1 MEIKLKNIG
10 INRWRVERLPA
21 GKAGLPGMQAGTIIY
36 AKKELL
42 SQVYNDQSL
51 IQLIQS
57 ASLPKVISP
66 VVAMPDVHEGFG
78 LPIGGVMATDGL
90 VSSGAVGMDINC
102 GVRLLFSQM
111 KYDPKTFSQE
121 VLRLLIHKIE
131 RVIPIGLGGKHR
143 QQITNIPFKE
153 IITNG
158 AQALVEKGYGN
169 PEDTESIEENGKLAG
184 AKLNTLSPRAI
195 NRAEKEVGT
204 LGSGNHFIEIQVLS
218 EIFAQ
223 DLAKKWGL
231 FENQICVMIHT
242 GSRAL
247 GHQTCLDYTHK
258 FFQEESKYGIK
269 APVYNLASLPADS
282 PTGAAYL
289 SAMAGCVNF
298 AFANRQLI
306 THFVRQ
312 VFSEVLTTHNPPL
325 TLLYDVAHNIA
336 KWETHH
342 GKKVLIHRKG
352 ATRALP
358 AGHSQNPPHYLET
371 GHPAIVPGSM
381 GTSSYVMVGLPQ
393 AAETYYSINHGAGR
407 TMSRGEAKRT
417 IRKEDFE
424 KKMGEIIYNKPFGVI
439 ADEAP
444 QAYKDIDLVVETL
457 VEAGLTKKVA
467 KLRPLAVIK
476 GD

>member
-1 MEIKLKNIG
+1 MEIKLKKIG
-10 INRWRVERLPA
+10 VNCWQVQTQPEMRAEA
-21 GKAGLPGMQAGTIIY
+21 IIY

-42 SQVYNDQSL
+42 DQIYRDQSL
-51 IQLIQS
+51 LQLIQS

-102 GVRLLFSQM
+102 GVRLLTSKL
-111 KYDPKTFSQE
+111 KYDPKNFSPE
-121 VLRLLIHKIE
+121 ILRLLIHKIE
-131 RVIPIGLGGKHR
+131 REVPIGLGGKHR
-143 QQITNIPFKE
+143 QQLGKISFAQ
-153 IITNG
+153 IITQG
-158 AQALVEKGYGN
+158 ARALVKNGFAT
-169 PEDTESIEENGKLAG
+169 PADIESIEENGCLSG
-184 AKLNTLSPRAI
+184 ADLRYLSPRAI
-195 NRAEKEVGT
+195 KRAEKELGT
-204 LGSGNHFIEIQVLS
+204 LGSGNHFIEIQVLKK
-218 EIFAQ
+218 IFDP

-231 FENQICVMIHT
+231 FEGQICVMIHT

-247 GHQTCLDYTHK
+247 GHQTCLDYTQR
-258 FFQEESKYGIK
+258 FFQEEHKYGIK
-269 APVYNLASLPADS
+269 APVRNLASLPADS

-312 VFSEVLTTHNPPL
+312 AFSEILTTHNSQL

-336 KWETHH
+336 KWEEHQ
-342 GKKVLIHRKG
+342 GKKVLVHRKG

-358 AGHSQNPPHYLET
+358 AGHPLLPEKFKET
-371 GHPAIVPGSM
+371 GQPAIVPGSM
-381 GTSSYVMVGLPQ
+381 GTASYVMVGLPSAVQ
-393 AAETYYSINHGAGR
+393 TFYSINHGAGR
-407 TMSRGEAKRT
+407 TMSRGEAIRT
-417 IRKEDFE
+417 IKKEDFE
-424 KKMGEIIYNKPFGVI
+424 QKMGTIIYNMPFHKIV
-439 ADEAP
+439 DEAP

-457 VEAGLTKKVA
+457 VEAGLTKKVCR
-467 KLRPLAVIK
+467 LEPLAVIK

>member
-1 MEIKLKNIG
+1 MEIKLKKIG
-10 INRWRVERLPA
+10 LNRWQIE
-21 GKAGLPGMQAGTIIY
+21 KLPGMKAETVIY

-42 SQVYNDQSL
+42 DQVRKDRSL
-51 IQLIQS
+51 EQLVQS

-111 KYDPKTFSQE
+111 KYEAKTFSE
-121 VLRLLIHKIE
+121 ETLRLLIHKIE
-131 RVIPIGLGGKHR
+131 REIPVGLGGRHR
-143 QQITNIPFKE
+143 QPVPLPFQE
-153 IITNG
+153 IIIHG
-158 AQALVEKGYGN
+158 AQALVKNGYGF
-169 PEDTESIEENGKLAG
+169 PEDPESIEENGKLSG
-184 AKLNTLSPRAI
+184 ADPTNLSPRAI
-195 NRAEKEVGT
+195 DRAKRQVGT
-204 LGSGNHFIEIQVLS
+204 LGSGNHFIEIQIIKEV
-218 EIFAQ
+218 FDQ

-231 FENQICVMIHT
+231 FENQVCVMIHT

-247 GHQTCLDYTHK
+247 GHQTCIDYTNR
-258 FFQEESKYGIK
+258 FFKEEAKYGIK
-269 APVYNLASLPADS
+269 APTYNLAALPSDS
-282 PTGAAYL
+282 PTGSAYL

-306 THFVRQ
+306 GHFVRQ
-312 VFSEVLTTHNPPL
+312 VFSQVFKVKEAKL

-336 KWETHH
+336 KWEKHQ
-342 GKKVLIHRKG
+342 GKEVLVHRKG

-358 AGHSQNPPHYLET
+358 AKHEQNPKHYLET

-381 GTSSYVMVGLPQ
+381 GASSFVMAGLPQ
-393 AAETYYSINHGAGR
+393 AEETYYSINHGAGR
-407 TMSRGEAKRT
+407 AMSRGEAKRT
-417 IRKEDFE
+417 IQKQDFE
-424 KKMGEIIYNKPFGVI
+424 QKMSEIIYNKPFHVI

-444 QAYKDIDLVVETL
+444 QAYKDINLVIETL
-457 VEAGLTKKVA
+457 VEAEIAQKIARLY
-467 KLRPLAVIK
+467 PLAVIK

>member
-1 MEIKLKNIG
+1 MEIKLKKIG
-10 INRWRVERLPA
+10 INCWQVP
-21 GKAGLPGMQAGTIIY
+21 KQPGMKAEALIY
-36 AKKELL
+36 AKKQLL
-42 SQVYNDQSL
+42 NQIYHDQSL
-51 IQLIQS
+51 IQLVQS

-102 GVRLLFSQM
+102 GVRLLTSKM
-111 KYDPKTFSQE
+111 KYNPKIISPE
-121 VLRLLIHKIE
+121 VIHLLIHKIE
-131 RVIPIGLGGKHR
+131 QEVPIGLGGKHR
-143 QQITNIPFKE
+143 QQFEKVSFEE
-153 IITNG
+153 IIKKGVG
-158 AQALVEKGYGN
+158 AFLKIGIASR
-169 PEDTESIEENGKLAG
+169 EDMESIEENGCLRG
-184 AKLNTLSPRAI
+184 AEIQYLSPQAIKRAQ
-195 NRAEKEVGT
+195 KELGT
-204 LGSGNHFIEIQVLS
+204 LGSGNHFIEIQVLK
-218 EIFAQ
+218 EIFDT
-223 DLAKKWGL
+223 DLAEKWGL
-231 FENQICVMIHT
+231 FVGQICVMIHT

-247 GHQTCLDYTHK
+247 GHQTCLDYTQR
-258 FFQEESKYGIK
+258 FFQEEHKYGIK
-269 APVYNLASLPADS
+269 APVRNLASLPANS

-306 THFVRQ
+306 THFVRR
-312 VFSEVLTTHNPPL
+312 VFEEVFKNPQSQL

-336 KWETHH
+336 KWEVHH
-342 GKKVLIHRKG
+342 GKNVLVHRKG

-358 AGHSQNPPHYLET
+358 SGHPQNPPKYLST

-381 GTSSYVMVGLPQ
+381 GTASYVMVGLPK
-393 AAETYYSINHGAGR
+393 AEHTFYSINHGAGR
-407 TMSRGEAKRT
+407 KMSRGEAIRT
-417 IRKEDFE
+417 IKREDFE
-424 KKMGEIIYNKPFGVI
+424 QKMGAIIYNMPFHKI

-467 KLRPLAVIK
+467 RLEPLAVIK

>member
-10 INRWRVERLPA
+10 VNRWQVERLP
-21 GKAGLPGMQAGTIIY
+21 GMKAEAIIY
-36 AKKELL
+36 AKDKLLVQLKEDRCLE
-42 SQVYNDQSL
+42 
-51 IQLIQS
+51 QLVQS

-66 VVAMPDVHEGFG
+66 IVAMPDIHEGFG

-102 GVRLLFSQM
+102 GVRLLTSQLKFDQKIFSTQ
-111 KYDPKTFSQE
+111 F
-121 VLRLLIHKIE
+121 LRLLIHKIE
-131 RVIPIGLGGKHR
+131 EEIPIGLGGKHR
-143 QQITNIPFKE
+143 QQKIKVNFKE
-153 IITNG
+153 IIEKG
-158 AQALVEKGYGN
+158 AGILVETGYGEK
-169 PEDTESIEENGKLAG
+169 EDIKSIEENGQLEDADLK
-184 AKLNTLSPRAI
+184 NLSPTAI
-195 NRAEKEVGT
+195 HRAERELGT
-204 LGSGNHFIEIQVLS
+204 LGSGNHFIEIQVLQQ
-218 EIFAQ
+218 IFDE

-231 FENQICVMIHT
+231 FANQICIMIHT

-247 GHQTCLDYTHK
+247 GHQTCIDYTK
-258 FFQEESKYGIK
+258 RFFNEQSKYGIK
-269 APVYNLASLPADS
+269 APIFNLASLPTDS

-306 THFVRQ
+306 THLVRE
-312 VFSEVLTTHNPPL
+312 VFSELLASRNPTL

-336 KWETHH
+336 KWELHQ
-342 GKKVLIHRKG
+342 GKKVLVHRKG

-358 AGHSQNPPHYLET
+358 AGHPQNPQHYMDT

-381 GTSSYVMVGLPQ
+381 GTSSYLMVGLPQ
-393 AAETYYSINHGAGR
+393 AEQTFYSINHGAGR
-407 TMSRGEAKRT
+407 AMSRTKAKKS
-417 IRKEDFE
+417 IKIQDFE
-424 KKMGEIIYNKPFGVI
+424 EKMGTIIYNKPFYVI

-444 QAYKDIDLVVETL
+444 QAYKDIDLVIETL
-457 VEAGLTKKVA
+457 VEAGITKKVA

>member
-10 INRWRVERLPA
+10 INRWQIERLP
-21 GKAGLPGMQAGTIIY
+21 GMKAEVIIY

-42 SQVYNDQSL
+42 EQVKKDRSL
-51 IQLIQS
+51 LQLIQS

-66 VVAMPDVHEGFG
+66 LIAMPDVHEGFG

-111 KYDPKTFSQE
+111 KYDTKTFSPE
-121 VLRLLIHKIE
+121 TLRLLIHKIE
-131 RVIPIGLGGKHR
+131 REVPIGLGGKHR
-143 QQITNIPFKE
+143 QQLGKISFAE
-153 IITNG
+153 IITQG
-158 AQALVEKGYGN
+158 ARALVKNGFAT
-169 PEDTESIEENGKLAG
+169 PADIESIEENGCLPEAE
-184 AKLNTLSPRAI
+184 LRYLSSRAI
-195 NRAEKEVGT
+195 KRVEKELGT
-204 LGSGNHFIEIQVLS
+204 LGSGNHFIEIQVLK
-218 EIFAQ
+218 EIF
-223 DLAKKWGL
+223 DLELAKKWGL

-247 GHQTCLDYTHK
+247 GHQTCIDYTNK
-258 FFQEESKYGIK
+258 FFKEESKYGIK
-269 APVYNLASLPADS
+269 APIYNLASLPADS

-306 THFVRQ
+306 TYFVRRAFFE
-312 VFSEVLTTHNPPL
+312 VFSRPESQL

-342 GKKVLIHRKG
+342 GKKVLVHRKG

-358 AGHSQNPPHYLET
+358 ANHPQNPHHYLST

-381 GTSSYVMVGLPQ
+381 GTSSYVMVGLKKSE
-393 AAETYYSINHGAGR
+393 ETFYSINHGAGR
-407 TMSRGEAKRT
+407 AMSRGEARRSIK
-417 IRKEDFE
+417 ISDFE
-424 KKMGEIIYNKPFGVI
+424 EKMGTIIYNQSFYII

-444 QAYKDIDLVVETL
+444 QAYKNIDLVVETL

-467 KLRPLAVIK
+467 RLQPLAVIK

>member
-10 INRWRVERLPA
+10 INRWQIERLPEM
-21 GKAGLPGMQAGTIIY
+21 KADIVVY
-36 AKKELL
+36 AKEELL
-42 SQVYNDQSL
+42 EKVRKDRSL
-51 IQLIQS
+51 EQLVQS
-57 ASLPKVISP
+57 ASLPKLISP

-111 KYDPKTFSQE
+111 EYDPKIFSPE
-121 VLRLLIHKIE
+121 MFRLLIHKIE
-131 RVIPIGLGGKHR
+131 REVPIGLGSKHR
-143 QQITNIPFKE
+143 QVIPNLPFRE
-153 IITNG
+153 TIVHG
-158 AQALVEKGYGN
+158 AQALIKKGYGS
-169 PEDTESIEENGKLAG
+169 PQDAQSIEENGRLAG
-184 AKLNTLSPRAI
+184 ASIENLSPKAI
-195 NRAEKEVGT
+195 KRAEKQVGT
-204 LGSGNHFIEIQVLS
+204 LGSGNHFIEIQKVA
-218 EIFAQ
+218 EVFDQ
-223 DLAKKWGL
+223 NLAKKWGL

-247 GHQTCLDYTHK
+247 GHQTCLDYTQK
-258 FFQEESKYGIK
+258 FFQEQDKYGIK

-306 THFVRQ
+306 AHFVRQ
-312 VFSEVLTTHNPPL
+312 VFKQVLKAEEANL

-336 KWETHH
+336 KWETHQN
-342 GKKVLIHRKG
+342 KTVLVHRKG

-358 AGHSQNPPHYLET
+358 AEHPQNPKHYLST

-381 GTSSYVMVGLPQ
+381 GTSSYVMVGLP
-393 AAETYYSINHGAGR
+393 AAKETYFSINHGAGR
-407 TMSRGEAKRT
+407 TMSRGEARRT
-417 IRKEDFE
+417 IRKEEFD
-424 KKMGEIIYNKPFGVI
+424 KQMGEIICNKPFHVI

-444 QAYKDIDLVVETL
+444 QAYKNIDLVIETL
-457 VEAGLTKKVA
+457 VEANIAQKVCR
-467 KLRPLAVIK
+467 LSPLAVIK

>member
-1 MEIKLKNIG
+1 MEIRLKNIG
-10 INRWRVERLPA
+10 TNRWQVEQLPEM
-21 GKAGLPGMQAGTIIY
+21 KADAVIY

-42 SQVYNDQSL
+42 EQVKQDRSL
-51 IQLIQS
+51 EQLVQS

-111 KYDPKTFSQE
+111 AYDPKIFSPE
-121 VLRLLIHKIE
+121 RLRLLIHKIE
-131 RVIPIGLGGKHR
+131 REVPIGLGRKHR
-143 QQITNIPFKE
+143 QALPNLRFAE
-153 IITNG
+153 IIHHG
-158 AQALVEKGYGN
+158 AQALIKKGYG
-169 PEDTESIEENGKLAG
+169 EAQDIDSIEESGRLSG
-184 AKLNTLSPRAI
+184 ADIASLSPRAI
-195 NRAEKEVGT
+195 KRAEKQLGT
-204 LGSGNHFIEIQVLS
+204 LGSGNHFIEIQKIEEV
-218 EIFAQ
+218 F
-223 DLAKKWGL
+223 DKNLAKKWGL

-247 GHQTCLDYTHK
+247 GHQTCLDYTRR
-258 FFQEESKYGIK
+258 FFQEQAKYGIQ
-269 APVYNLASLPADS
+269 APLFNLASLPVDS

-306 THFVRQ
+306 AHWVRQ
-312 VFSEVLTTHNPPL
+312 VFKQIFKSKEANL

-336 KWETHH
+336 KWETHQN
-342 GKKVLIHRKG
+342 KEVLVHRKG

-358 AGHSQNPPHYLET
+358 ANHPQNPKHYLQT

-381 GTSSYVMVGLPQ
+381 GTSSYVMVGLPK
-393 AAETYYSINHGAGR
+393 AEETFYSINHGAGR
-407 TMSRGEAKRT
+407 SMSRGEARRSIK
-417 IRKEDFE
+417 IEDFE
-424 KKMGEIIYNKPFGVI
+424 QKMSGIIYNKPFHII

-444 QAYKDIDLVVETL
+444 QAYKNIDLVIETL
-457 VEAGLTKKVA
+457 VEAGIAQKVCR
-467 KLRPLAVIK
+467 LSPLAVIK

>member
-10 INRWRVERLPA
+10 VNRWQVEQLS
-21 GKAGLPGMQAGTIIY
+21 GMKAKVIIY
-36 AKKELL
+36 VHKTLL
-42 SQVYNDQSL
+42 NKIHQDRSL
-51 IQLIQS
+51 EQLVQS

-102 GVRLLFSQM
+102 GVRLLTSQLKHDTKIFS
-111 KYDPKTFSQE
+111 KDT
-121 VLRLLIHKIE
+121 LHLLIHKIE
-131 RVIPIGLGGKHR
+131 KEIPIGLGGKHR
-143 QQITNIPFKE
+143 QQVVNIPFKE
-153 IITNG
+153 IILNG
-158 AQALVEKGYGN
+158 AQVLVKRGFGETK
-169 PEDTESIEENGKLAG
+169 DIESIEENGRLPG
-184 AKLNTLSPRAI
+184 AEMKNLSSQAI
-195 NRAEKEVGT
+195 HRAEKEIGT
-204 LGSGNHFIEIQVLS
+204 LGSGNHFIEIQVLK
-218 EIFAQ
+218 EILNQ

-231 FENQICVMIHT
+231 FANQICMMIHT

-247 GHQTCLDYTHK
+247 GHQTCLDYTYK
-258 FFQEESKYGIK
+258 FFKEEAKYGIK
-269 APVYNLASLPADS
+269 APVRNLASLPVDS

-306 THFVRQ
+306 THFVRKI
-312 VFSEVLTTHNPPL
+312 FPSPL

-336 KWETHH
+336 KWEIHH
-342 GKKVLIHRKG
+342 GKKVLVHRKG

-358 AGHSQNPPHYLET
+358 AGHPQNPKHYLQT

-381 GTSSYVMVGLPQ
+381 GTSSYIMVGLPQ
-393 AAETYYSINHGAGR
+393 AEETFYSINHGAGR
-407 TMSRGEAKRT
+407 AMSRHQAKR
-417 IRKEDFE
+417 IIKKEDFE
-424 KKMGEIIYNKPFGVI
+424 KKMGNIIYNKPFWVI

-444 QAYKDIDLVVETL
+444 QAYKDINLVVETL
-457 VEAGLTKKVA
+457 VEANIAKKVA
-467 KLRPLAVIK
+467 RLQPLAVIK